1 MNKNL
6 PNVFAVPI
14 EKKIENNK
22 ETFVSSMKEVAE
34 EERVD
39 LATIDKIFNAKDHVY
54 KTHVHIKTK
63 EGIIDAQVIGRT
75 NKSLLTLDGKKI
87 SLEEILEIKK
97 V

>member
-22 ETFVSSMKEVAE
+22 ETFVSSINEVVE
-34 EERVD
+34 EEHVD
-39 LATIDKIFNAKDHVY
+39 LAVIDKIFNAKDHVY
-54 KTHVHIKTK
+54 KTHVYIKTK
-63 EGIIDAQVIGRT
+63 EGIFDTEVIGRT

-87 SLEEILEIKK
+87 NLEEILEIKK